1 MADKRENKIRNEFT
15 DALGEEIS
23 ARKIFDKAKE
33 KKVEDDLFLSEFAD
47 ELIAEPIEVNEPK
60 LPRPGDKVKAKKKSG
75 QKKSKPTKKIP
86 EVKPEEKVSPEKNL
100 PTEKKLP
107 PENIPDEIFV
117 SAPEAEAETEF
128 EKRIFAE
135 ADDDFYDEK
144 IPQHIGDNMRS
155 NISTGEKHKPVFR
168 SKYFE
173 EPEEPVKKTN
183 KVETPDPDADLHRK
197 LTHAEVAGVA
207 ISAIMLVYSFAT
219 LDKPLFFLALSLL
232 SHLLRPLIG
241 ALCGKYNRPVQNALR
256 SFSIAIFFGAL
267 IILLV

>member
-1 MADKRENKIRNEFT
+1 MADKNEKRIRNEFT

-33 KKVEDDLFLSEFAD
+33 KKEDDELFLSEFAD
-47 ELIAEPIEVNEPK
+47 ELIAEPIEVHEPK
-60 LPRPGDKVKAKKKSG
+60 LPRPGDKVKAKKKKSG
-75 QKKSKPTKKIP
+75 QKKSKPAKKIP
-86 EVKPEEKVSPEKNL
+86 EVKPEEKISPEEN
-100 PTEKKLP
+100 LP

-117 SAPEAEAETEF
+117 SAPEVEAETEF

-135 ADDDFYDEK
+135 AEDDFYDEK
-144 IPQHIGDNMRS
+144 LPQHIGDNMRS
-155 NISTGEKHKPVFR
+155 KISTGEKHKPVFR

-173 EPEEPVKKTN
+173 DTEDEPVKK
-183 KVETPDPDADLHRK
+183 KKKIEMPDPDADLHRK

-207 ISAIMLVYSFAT
+207 ISAVMLVYSFAT

-256 SFSIAIFFGAL
+256 SFSIVIFFGAL
-267 IILLV
+267 IILFV